1 MNQDKKL
8 VIGWFSFAC
17 CEGCTIL
24 VTELLNTYLSEW
36 KKVIEFR
43 YFKILKSDNRL
54 ENLDVVFVE
63 GAISSPT
70 QEAELKKIRENCKY
84 LVTVGACAVTGQPS
98 DCRNVVVPE
107 EINYKISWYLK
118 HFDYSKEVKKIE
130 DFVKVDDV
138 VNGCPMDQKQFLVI
152 MDKYLKLLKIN

>member
-36 KKVIEFR
+36 RKVIEFR

-54 ENLDVVFVE
+54 EDLDVAFVE

-70 QEAELKKIRENCKY
+70 QEVELKKIRENCKY
-84 LVTVGACAVTGQPS
+84 LVTIGACAVTGQPS
-98 DCRNVVVPE
+98 DCRNVIVPE
-107 EINYKISWYLK
+107 EIIK
-118 HFDYSKEVKKIE
+118 
-130 DFVKVDDV
+130 
-138 VNGCPMDQKQFLVI
+138 LVGI
-152 MDKYLKLLKIN
+152 